1 MSLVNI
7 RKKAPL
13 VHCITNYVVAN
24 FTANGLLAMGASPVM
39 ADAVEEVADMVRV
52 SDALLLNIGTLNE
65 RTMEA
70 MVIAGK
76 AANTQQVPVVL
87 DPVGV
92 GATPFRKQFVKQLL
106 AQVNIDLLRC
116 NAGELAALTG
126 AQWQAKGVD
135 SGEGNMDVIAA
146 ASKFAKDYQCA
157 VIITGATDVLI
168 DQGKVYRIS
177 GGVVEA
183 TFVTGTGCLL
193 SAVCAATLGAEA
205 SLLETLQ
212 QYKQAATI
220 VGPKATGSF
229 QMGFLDALHHISEGL
244 A

>member
-24 FTANGLLAMGASPVM
+24 FTANGLLAVGASPVM
-39 ADAVEEVADMVRV
+39 ADAVQEVTDMVRV
-52 SDALLLNIGTLNE
+52 SDALLINIGTLND

-70 MVIAGK
+70 MLIAGK
-76 AANTQQVPVVL
+76 AANEHHIPVVL

-92 GATPFRKQFVKQLL
+92 GATPFRLQFIQQFL
-106 AQVNIDLLRC
+106 AEVAIDLLRC
-116 NAGELAALTG
+116 NAGELAAIAG
-126 AQWQAKGVD
+126 AQWHAKGVD
-135 SGEGNMDVIAA
+135 SGDGDMDVAA
-146 ASKFAKDYQCA
+146 EASKVASEYQCT
-157 VIITGATDVLI
+157 VIVTGASDILVE
-168 DQGKVYRIS
+168 QGQVHRIA
-177 GGVVEA
+177 GGVVET

-220 VGPKATGSF
+220 VGPKPTGSF
-229 QMGFLDALHHISEGL
+229 QISFLDALHHISEGL